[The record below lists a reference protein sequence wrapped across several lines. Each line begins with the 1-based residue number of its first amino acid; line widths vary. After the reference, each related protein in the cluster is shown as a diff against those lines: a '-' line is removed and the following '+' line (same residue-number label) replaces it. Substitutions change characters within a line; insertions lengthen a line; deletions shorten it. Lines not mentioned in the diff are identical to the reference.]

1 MGLGRNRVCGAL
13 DHGVGHDGDDGP
25 AYGDHD
31 AHAHAD
37 GRHLVEHGGGI
48 GRVVHGGQE
57 RREGYDLAMPDML
70 DAQQDNAAPQH
81 VAQPAEL
88 AGPTDA
94 GFGSVG
100 ELIAVLIDDTALHL
114 LFLDDGT
121 NGSNGNGLA
130 ASNNK
135 TSHKK
140 SP

>member
-1 MGLGRNRVCGAL
+1 MASATTVTMAQHTVTMTHMPTPTVAISWSMAEVSAALYMAVRN
-13 DHGVGHDGDDGP
+13 
-25 AYGDHD
+25 
-31 AHAHAD
+31 
-37 GRHLVEHGGGI
+37 GGKGTTSPCQI
-48 GRVVHGGQE
+48 CSMHSRIT
-57 RREGYDLAMPDML
+57 P
-70 DAQQDNAAPQH
+70 PH

-88 AGPTDA
+88 AGPADA
-94 GFGSVG
+94 GLGSVG

-140 SP
+140 SPLSIDAMSHRAVSI